1 MADKGNFSNIR
12 QLCLRLRPILG
23 AGMDQIY
30 AAYLAEDP
38 DGREQIE
45 HYLELLAA
53 R

>member
-1 MADKGNFSNIR
+1 
-12 QLCLRLRPILG
+12 
-23 AGMDQIY
+23 MDQIY